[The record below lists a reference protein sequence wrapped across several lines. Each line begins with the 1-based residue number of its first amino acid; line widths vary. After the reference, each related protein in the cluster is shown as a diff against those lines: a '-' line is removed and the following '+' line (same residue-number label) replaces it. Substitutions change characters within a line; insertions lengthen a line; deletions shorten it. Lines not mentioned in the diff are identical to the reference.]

1 MHFFFRSSLRIA
13 MTGAALLLLAAAPVR
28 AQSLGDL
35 VEQLGIQQLARD
47 YLRPGVDAVGYT
59 LNSGY
64 AHTARVDSGFSVWV
78 GAKVVTTFIPDDDR
92 TFVAILPPE
101 LTQLGYPSRM
111 VTATVA
117 GDEGA
122 VLRSTD
128 PSQPE
133 IQLPGGTSLQQTF
146 LVMPQLSVGSF
157 LGTEIILRGIPPVT
171 YDPEVG
177 KISFYG
183 AGLKHE
189 LTHYFDTPFALA
201 IVAGVQQFE
210 ITDVVDG
217 QGYAGMLLAS
227 VDAAM
232 VTLFGGVGYEAYR
245 IDVSYDPVPQSGVD
259 PGPVTLEFQRR
270 NLRFSVGGALTL
282 LSLFDLT
289 AEYSFGVQDNLAV
302 GIGLHF

>member
-1 MHFFFRSSLRIA
+1 MQSIFRILLRMS
-13 MTGAALLLLAAAPVR
+13 MTGAALLLLAATPVR

-64 AHTARVDSGFSVWV
+64 AHTARVDTGFSVWA
-78 GAKVVTTFIPDDDR
+78 GAKVVTTFIPDADR
-92 TFVAILPPE
+92 TFVAMLPPD
-101 LTQLGYPSRM
+101 LTGLGYPSRM
-111 VTATVA
+111 VTATVV

-122 VLRSTD
+122 VLRSSD

-133 IQLPGGTSLQQTF
+133 IQLPGGTGLQQAL
-146 LVMPQLSVGSF
+146 LVMPQLSIGSV
-157 LGTEIILRGIPPVT
+157 LGTEVILRGIPPVT

-177 KISFYG
+177 KVSFYG

-201 IVAGVQQFE
+201 VVAGMQQFE
-210 ITDVVDG
+210 ITDVIDG

-227 VDAAM
+227 VDARM
-232 VTLFGGVGYEAYR
+232 LTLFGGVGYEAYR
-245 IDVSYDPVPQSGVD
+245 IDVSYDPVPQAGVD

-270 NLRFSVGGALTL
+270 NLRFSFGGALTL
-282 LSLFDLT
+282 LSLIDLT
-289 AEYSFGVQDNLAV
+289 AEYSFGVQDNLTV
-302 GIGLHF
+302 GIGLTL